1 MSLSNINHMISNSM
15 RSAILHFFDL
25 AEMICNNIL
34 KGS

>member
-1 MSLSNINHMISNSM
+1 MNLSNINHMISSSM

-25 AEMICNNIL
+25 AEMSCNDIL